1 MRDAILPVNKTKTVG
16 SGVVPTSQVFIMI
29 KQSSF
34 IRDIFGMPQTI
45 WHIHSRTS
53 WRMDDLL
60 IQAELFMPKRKIR

>member
-45 WHIHSRTS
+45 
-53 WRMDDLL
+53 
-60 IQAELFMPKRKIR
+60 